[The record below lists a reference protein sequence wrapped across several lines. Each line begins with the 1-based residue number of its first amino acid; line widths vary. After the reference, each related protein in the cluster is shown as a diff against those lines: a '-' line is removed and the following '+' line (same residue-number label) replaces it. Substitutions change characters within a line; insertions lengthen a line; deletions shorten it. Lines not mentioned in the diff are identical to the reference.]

1 MVVLASVTMLV
12 TLYPGAGLADF
23 LELMWDPLNPT
34 KHMKYRLTLLG
45 WVGLNIFLCIF
56 IEKAIVERRWLKKIV
71 HFAIRKTAPKNKFRN
86 IQMDMDDEGWPYV
99 SPMNIHS

>member
-1 MVVLASVTMLV
+1 VVVLASVTMLV
-12 TLYPGAGLADF
+12 TLYPGTGLADF
-23 LELMWDPLNPT
+23 LELMFDPLNPT

-45 WVGLNIFLCIF
+45 WVGLNIILCIL

-71 HFAIRKTAPKNKFRN
+71 HFAIRKTVPKNKFRN

-99 SPMNIHS
+99 SLMNINS